1 MIYLKKFYY
10 LPTFLYQNDLFQCI
24 IVTILRL
31 LTFKMPKVS
40 KVKSYGL
47 NQVKTIIPII
57 YYKSH
62 YFPISHYLLQ
72 FPLFTTIP
80 IIYYK
85 SHYFPISHYLL
96 QFPLFTTSP
105 IIYYKS
111 HYFPISH
118 YLLQFPLFTTIPI
131 IFLFPIIY
139 YNSHYLLQVPLFFRN
154 FRHFA

>member
-72 FPLFTTIP
+72 FPLFTT
-80 IIYYK
+80 
-85 SHYFPISHYLL
+85 S
-96 QFPLFTTSP
+96 
-105 IIYYKS
+105 
-111 HYFPISH
+111 
-118 YLLQFPLFTTIPI
+118 PI

-139 YNSHYLLQVPLFFRN
+139 YNSHYLLQFPSFSYFPLFTTIPIIYYKSHYFFAISVILRN
-154 FRHFA
+154 FHHFFTIFIII